1 MKNNNPI
8 TKWALDDRPRE
19 KLMAKGKEALSN
31 AELLGILIATGN
43 REMSAVQ
50 LAQTILD
57 DCDNSLKKLSR
68 MTVDDLML
76 YKGIGEAKAITIIA
90 AAEIGRRR
98 LIEKAELDPQVTS
111 SQDIYNY
118 MRPFLED
125 LNHEEFYLLLLNRA
139 NKIIKKILISKGGI
153 AGAVVDIR
161 LIFKPAMMN
170 LASGIVVV
178 HNHPSGSLKPSKQD
192 ISITNKIKEAGNF
205 LDVKLLDHLI
215 ISQTGYFSFN
225 DESLI

>member
-8 TKWALDDRPRE
+8 TQWALDDRPRE
-19 KLMAKGKEALSN
+19 KLMSKGKEALSN

-68 MTVDDLML
+68 MTIDDLMI

-98 LIEKAELDPQVTS
+98 LIEKAELDPQMTS
-111 SQDIYNY
+111 SQDIYHY

-178 HNHPSGSLKPSKQD
+178 HNHPSGSLKPSTQD
-192 ISITNKIKEAGNF
+192 ISITNKIKEAGHL
-205 LDVKLLDHLI
+205 LDIKLLDHLI